1 MKYIAVIS
9 TLLVALLSISVD
21 DVRAVEPQSVTLLVT
36 VDPSASSN
44 MMGPGGM
51 TGSLATGGGPIAFQG
66 QQIGMMMHSSQSAT
80 MQNMM
85 NQTQSLQ
92 QRMMTFDFPGMG
104 TMFALMTG
112 GGPWT
117 GGKGMIMG
125 GTDALDGMSGSISVG
140 PAVGPNTY
148 EFTFTYRMP

>member
-1 MKYIAVIS
+1 MKYVAVIS
-9 TLLVALLSISVD
+9 TLLVALLSISVNEA
-21 DVRAVEPQSVTLLVT
+21 RAVEPQSVTLLVT
-36 VDPSASSN
+36 VGSGESLN
-44 MMGPGGM
+44 MGM

-66 QQIGMMMHSSQSAT
+66 QQIGMMMHGSQSAT

-104 TMFALMTG
+104 TMFAVMTG
-112 GGPWT
+112 GTPWT

-125 GTDALDGMSGSISVG
+125 GTDALAGMSGSISVG
-140 PAVGPNTY
+140 PEVGPNTY

>member
-1 MKYIAVIS
+1 MKYVAVIG

-21 DVRAVEPQSVTLLVT
+21 DARAVEPQSVTLLVT
-36 VDPSASSN
+36 VDPSASIN
-44 MMGPGGM
+44 MGM

-92 QRMMTFDFPGMG
+92 QRMMTFEFPGMG

-112 GGPWT
+112 GAPGTPWT

-125 GTDALDGMSGSISVG
+125 GTDALAGMSGSISVG
-140 PAVGPNTY
+140 SAIGPNTY